1 MTSFFRRHKKTSEQ
15 SGLCAGA
22 AVFQTGARHIVST
35 GGAFFRCGVYA
46 PAHPPRRK
54 ARQPQKVGSD
64 SEPL

>member
-1 MTSFFRRHKKTSEQ
+1 MTSFFRRHKKTPEQ

-35 GGAFFRCGVYA
+35 GGAFFRYGVHA
-46 PAHPPRRK
+46 PAHLPRRE
-54 ARQPQKVGSD
+54 ARQPQKVGSG